1 MALKVLI
8 TTLELESYSGLPLYT
23 RDVALELKRQG
34 HLPIIYTLHMGKIA
48 EELIHAD
55 ILVTDNPANIN
66 VQPDI
71 IHGQHRVSTLI
82 AVKQFRQAPALFI
95 VHNHTFWG
103 DEAPL
108 HPRICQYFGVSRVC
122 MDRLLKD
129 GIPEE
134 KISFLSN
141 FVDIARFLPRSP
153 LPSKPGK
160 ALIFSNYASEQ
171 THLPAIREACHQI
184 SLDLDVVGLQAKY
197 LYRPEEILG
206 KYDLVFAKAKAAI
219 EAMAVGAAVILC
231 DFSGVGPM
239 VTIKEFDQLRLMNF
253 GFQALTQ
260 PLHPQNIIR
269 QIERYDPEDAE
280 NVKRLIRSTANLENA
295 VKNLVQN
302 YQTII
307 QRYKKRLY
315 GSSVLKPSGQE
326 SFYWERARYW
336 AVLGAKQNK
345 FLNTIAELDSASK
358 ESTFMHERI
367 PVKIR
372 SKIEFLAY
380 KKILDHVKMLPVK
393 IRSKFEF
400 LAYKKIL
407 NHIKMLPLKLWLK
420 IPEPLRVRIK
430 KLPYFHPL
438 IKWVKTSLGIE

>member
-1 MALKVLI
+1 MALALKVLI

-34 HLPIIYTLHMGKIA
+34 HFPIIYTLHMGKIA
-48 EELIHAD
+48 EELIHLD
-55 ILVTDNPANIN
+55 ILVTDNPAKIK
-66 VQPDI
+66 VRPDI

-82 AVKQFRQAPALFI
+82 AVKQFRQVPAIFI

-141 FVDIARFLPRSP
+141 FVDISRFLPRSP
-153 LPSKPGK
+153 LPSKPAK

-171 THLPAIREACHQI
+171 THLPAIREACHQLN
-184 SLDLDVVGLQAKY
+184 LDLDIVGLQANY
-197 LYRPEEILG
+197 VNRPEEILG

-239 VTIKEFDQLRLMNF
+239 VTTKEFDTLRLMNF

-269 QIERYDPEDAE
+269 QIERYDAEDAE
-280 NVKRLIRSTANLENA
+280 NVKSLIRSTANLENA

-307 QRYKKRLY
+307 HRYKKHLD
-315 GSSVLKPSGQE
+315 GSPVLKPSFQE
-326 SFYWERARYW
+326 SLYWERVRYW
-336 AVLGAKQNK
+336 AALGAKRNR
-345 FLNTIAELDSASK
+345 FLNALAERDPASK

-367 PVKIR
+367 PVKT
-372 SKIEFLAY
+372 
-380 KKILDHVKMLPVK
+380 
-393 IRSKFEF
+393 RSKFEF
-400 LAYKKIL
+400 LVHKKIL
-407 NHIKMLPLKLWLK
+407 NHIKMLSLKLWLK
-420 IPEPLRVRIK
+420 IPEPLRFRIK
-430 KLPYFHPL
+430 KLPYFHSL
-438 IKWVKTSLGIE
+438 IKWIKTSLGIN